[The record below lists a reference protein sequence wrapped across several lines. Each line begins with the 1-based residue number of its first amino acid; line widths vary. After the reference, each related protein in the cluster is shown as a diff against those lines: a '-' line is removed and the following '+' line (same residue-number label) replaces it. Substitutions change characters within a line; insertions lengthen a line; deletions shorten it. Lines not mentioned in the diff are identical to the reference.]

1 MPTGGTAKRACTADF
16 ASASKRCKRF
26 FRRSGRYGLAS
37 MYPASAWS
45 VLCSGPS
52 WDQRACDLI
61 KRQASTG
68 PFGSPVFACAGK
80 TDLHRRLILSQTSA
94 RRLIRSSIAPHL
106 MAVPLFVPGGRSFV
120 PTCACRRA
128 ARKGPSRLAV
138 GRALPLASVLPG
150 HALMAPSTARGSRWG
165 GRSIGFVAREGAP
178 LVENRPRDASELVG
192 QRNGEHVVVESLLR
206 RLDPRFEPIAFPMLW
221 PKPDQDDPGR
231 LNEQDAQIA
240 IAAP

>member
-1 MPTGGTAKRACTADF
+1 MYGPAV
-16 ASASKRCKRF
+16 RCKR

-45 VLCSGPS
+45 GLCSGPS

-94 RRLIRSSIAPHL
+94 GRLITSSIAPHL

-120 PTCACRRA
+120 PACACRRA

-150 HALMAPSTARGSRWG
+150 HALTAPSTARGSHWT
-165 GRSIGFVAREGAP
+165 
-178 LVENRPRDASELVG
+178 
-192 QRNGEHVVVESLLR
+192 
-206 RLDPRFEPIAFPMLW
+206 
-221 PKPDQDDPGR
+221 GR
-231 LNEQDAQIA
+231 LCFGLDARPGVSILLPYTTHFRPH
-240 IAAP
+240 IVG

>member
-1 MPTGGTAKRACTADF
+1 MV
-16 ASASKRCKRF
+16 ASGHPPLTRMYGPAVRCKR

-61 KRQASTG
+61 SGQASTG

-94 RRLIRSSIAPHL
+94 GRPITSSIAPHL
-106 MAVPLFVPGGRSFV
+106 MAVPLFAPGGRSFV

-138 GRALPLASVLPG
+138 APALPLASMLPG
-150 HALMAPSTARGSRWG
+150 PYLDGPEHGARITLDGDAIALVLSHPKAR
-165 GRSIGFVAREGAP
+165 P
-178 LVENRPRDASELVG
+178 
-192 QRNGEHVVVESLLR
+192 LLR
-206 RLDPRFEPIAFPMLW
+206 TA
-221 PKPDQDDPGR
+221 
-231 LNEQDAQIA
+231 
-240 IAAP
+240 